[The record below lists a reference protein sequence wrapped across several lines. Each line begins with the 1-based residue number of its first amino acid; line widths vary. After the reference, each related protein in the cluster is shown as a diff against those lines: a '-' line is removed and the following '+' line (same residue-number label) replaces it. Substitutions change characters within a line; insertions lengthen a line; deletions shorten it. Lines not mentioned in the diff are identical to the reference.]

1 MNFWNVRSDY
11 MDKKGLKEIT
21 YSSDYVAHLENEI
34 EHLKFK
40 NQQLD
45 LANRL
50 SDAHTAYYLGIYKQA
65 LKQAINDAMPFV
77 SDWSLMIAEG
87 YEEDAELFR
96 ECINEHKSSIEGIA
110 EFYFGLVAKNKDKE
124 EWSKRK

>member
-1 MNFWNVRSDY
+1 
-11 MDKKGLKEIT
+11 MDQKELKEVT
-21 YSSDYVAHLENEI
+21 YSSEYVARLERKLAQARKENAELRH
-34 EHLKFK
+34 EKWL
-40 NQQLD
+40 LD
-45 LANRL
+45 CSSAF
-50 SDAHTAYYLGIYKQA
+50 YLEVYKQA
-65 LKQAINDAMPFV
+65 LKQAIGDAMPFV

-110 EFYFGLVAKNKDKE
+110 EFYFRLVAKNKDKE